1 MVSLESA
8 EPSRRVV
15 LLGASNVTRGIAAVL
30 AACRQ
35 CWSEPLDVLCA
46 IGHGRSYG
54 RPSRV
59 LGRRLPGIREC
70 GIWEAICQREPLPS
84 AALVTDIGNDILFG
98 ATVDTIVEWVAE
110 SMDRLA
116 DHGATMIVTELPLES
131 VARLSPARFRLF
143 RRLLFPK
150 STVEF
155 SQAMQMAGELN
166 ERVLALAKRHNA
178 VVARPHLGWYA
189 IDPIHIRYRHFG
201 TAWPELLRGWN
212 AAVADVPVGHSWK
225 LWLKLR
231 TRRPLQQRLFG
242 FEMQTPQPAC
252 CFADG
257 TRVSWY

>member
-1 MVSLESA
+1 
-8 EPSRRVV
+8 
-15 LLGASNVTRGIAAVL
+15 
-30 AACRQ
+30 
-35 CWSEPLDVLCA
+35 
-46 IGHGRSYG
+46 
-54 RPSRV
+54 
-59 LGRRLPGIREC
+59 
-70 GIWEAICQREPLPS
+70 
-84 AALVTDIGNDILFG
+84 
-98 ATVDTIVEWVAE
+98 
-110 SMDRLA
+110 
-116 DHGATMIVTELPLES
+116 MIVTELPLES